1 MPAELLLHAGCGG
14 DCHPRVAVW
23 LQLRLGGALRPMLL
37 SSAWLMSEAID
48 LPSPAPLADLAWIS

>member
-1 MPAELLLHAGCGG
+1 
-14 DCHPRVAVW
+14 
-23 LQLRLGGALRPMLL
+23 LGGALRPMLL